1 MARGLHLVQSRL
13 MDIKRE
19 GIGKK
24 KLIRRVVL
32 GVVAVAAIAGTTYG
46 LSRLK
51 PAAPN
56 VESATLWF
64 GTAKRGPML
73 RQVRG
78 LGTLVPEEILFVP
91 ATSEGRVEKR
101 LMLPGTNVKAGTVI
115 LELSNQ
121 ELMTALNDAQWAV
134 KAAESEY
141 NDLKVR
147 LNREKL
153 EQKSRTAQVQSEQV
167 QAALTYDRDLKLSR
181 EGLTPDLT
189 LKLSKAKAD
198 ELAGRLEIERE
209 RLAQSDEMIKAQ
221 LEAKRVNIEKLREAY
236 TLKKKQVAD
245 LAIRAG
251 VDGVLQDLPVQV
263 GQRVTLG
270 TVLAKV
276 SQPWRLKAELKI
288 PETQMHEIRIGMQA
302 DIDTR
307 NGVVKGQ
314 VARIDPAAVNGTVT
328 VDVRLMSELP
338 PGARPDL
345 SVDGSIEVEKLT
357 DVLFVERPVIGQA
370 NATVGLFR
378 VNTDGKEAERV
389 QVKFGR
395 TSVNTIEVV
404 SGLRVGD
411 KVVLSDMS
419 QWDAHNR
426 VRLN

>member
-1 MARGLHLVQSRL
+1 

-19 GIGKK
+19 GIGRK
-24 KLIRRVVL
+24 KLIRRALL
-32 GVVAVAAIAGTTYG
+32 GVVAVAALGATTYG

-56 VESATLWF
+56 VEAATLWF
-64 GTAKRGPML
+64 GTAERGPML

-101 LMLPGTNVKAGTVI
+101 LMLPGATVTAATVI
-115 LELSNQ
+115 VELSNQ
-121 ELMTALNDAQWAV
+121 ELMTALSDAQWGV
-134 KAAESEY
+134 KAAEAEMM
-141 NDLKVR
+141 DLKVR
-147 LNREKL
+147 LKREKL
-153 EQKSRTAQVQSEQV
+153 EQKARTAQIQSEQV
-167 QAALTYDRDLKLSR
+167 QAQLSYDRDSKLFKEGLTADLTVKLSR
-181 EGLTPDLT
+181 
-189 LKLSKAKAD
+189 AKAE
-198 ELAGRLEIERE
+198 ELTSRLEVERE
-209 RLAQSDEMIKAQ
+209 RLASSDEMITAQ
-221 LEAKRVNIEKLREAY
+221 VEAKRVNIEKLRDAY

-245 LAIRAG
+245 LRVRAG

-263 GQRVTLG
+263 GQRVTMG

-276 SQPWRLKAELKI
+276 SQPWKLKTELKI
-288 PETQMHEIRIGMQA
+288 PETQMNEIRIGMHA

-307 NGVVKGQ
+307 NGFIKGQ
-314 VARIDPAAVNGTVT
+314 VTRIDPAAVNGTVT
-328 VDVRLMSELP
+328 VDVRLIGDLP

-345 SVDGSIEVEKLT
+345 SVDGSIEVEKLS
-357 DVLFVERPVIGQA
+357 DVLFVQRPVIGQA
-370 NATVGLFR
+370 NAMVGLFR
-378 VNTDGKEAERV
+378 VTPDGKEAERI

-395 TSVNTIEVV
+395 TSVNTIEVL
-404 SGLRVGD
+404 SGLKIGD